1 MRHASHGKAS
11 SEVLRNVKTTG
22 SRHSAAHS
30 AAHGVSRKA
39 HGSHSSRVLSQ
50 RQSSSAQLVP
60 ALAAGSSLNL
70 SQIEL
75 AVTTRLNQM
84 SPVTRRS
91 FREAARRKTRK
102 SQMMAGTALAALFG
116 TAATAM
122 VVLGPNDQT
131 LVAHASQTSSSQTIT
146 DTSNGTSQEDVS
158 RSESRAALDKETVST
173 NGGTGSWAMSD
184 DKVDVS
190 KLSRSKAQN
199 STVAN
204 LMDADASVVPAG
216 FNADHA
222 TGDTGNA
229 YEFSQCTWWVYTRR
243 HQLGLP
249 VGSHFGNAYQWA
261 TSAKALGYWVD
272 NTPRHVG
279 DIIVFRQ
286 GQEASSTAYGHVAI
300 VEKINA
306 DGSIVTSES
315 GEVMAGK
322 TYSRTLANVHDFE
335 YIHY

>member
-11 SEVLRNVKTTG
+11 SEVLRNVKTYG
-22 SRHSAAHS
+22 ARHCAAHS
-30 AAHGVSRKA
+30 AAHRVSRKA
-39 HGSHSSRVLSQ
+39 HGSHSSRAFA
-50 RQSSSAQLVP
+50 QSHSSAVQLIP
-60 ALAAGSSLNL
+60 ALASGTSLNL

-122 VVLGPNDQT
+122 VVLGPNEQT
-131 LVAHASQTSSSQTIT
+131 LVAHASQTSSSQTIAG
-146 DTSNGTSQEDVS
+146 SAKGTSQEDVS
-158 RSESRAALDKETVST
+158 RSESRAALNKEAVST
-173 NGGTGSWAMSD
+173 NGGAGSWSMSD
-184 DKVDVS
+184 DTVDVS
-190 KLSRSKAQN
+190 QLSRSKAQN

-204 LMDADASVVPAG
+204 LMDADASAVPAG

-222 TGDTGNA
+222 TGDSGNA
-229 YEFSQCTWWVYTRR
+229 YEFSQCTWWAYTRR

-261 TSAKALGYWVD
+261 ASARALGYWVD

-279 DIIVFRQ
+279 DIIVFGQ
-286 GQEASSTAYGHVAI
+286 GQEDSSSAYGHVAI

-322 TYSRTLANVHDFE
+322 TYSRTLTNVNNFQ